1 MSGVHRQALDS
12 LQPGAQNALVIG
24 IIINSFNMKTIDA
37 ARTRF
42 NYGERGVWT
51 FMLRDSKEYSINVTV
66 WGSVQYVTKL
76 SSEFH
81 IGSVVEVINPKVM
94 ERRPDDRNELF
105 VPSATSS
112 CSLTVNEGNALV
124 QSHDAPTRAMYEP
137 LLRLPIK
144 NPTELR
150 SLKSIFEN
158 LETLRDQYVDV
169 LVVVTFVRFERIEE
183 SIELP
188 FIDHNKF
195 NCIVHSLFLRMTWKQ
210 TMYTLHG
217 QQVGDIRNVMTRDG
231 RNIKFRKFEV
241 TDGSTEDVVSFVL
254 WDNEWIERAAFW
266 EPKRTVLFLAD
277 ARIAYDNFMKKT
289 ALSIARKTVI
299 TENPDVPQTTT
310 IRNSIKYYDLDTMS
324 GSSFAPPNPDT
335 ITTVMTVQDISN
347 KVNKKPKQGERIQFA
362 TILKA
367 YVLDINVDSLSPRI
381 ISKRCALCKR
391 IVPDDQDSCM
401 DLECPSGN
409 GTRAPMNTKSFNL
422 KVNLKDDTGYLIG
435 CKLTGD
441 AAERVLGCT
450 TTEFQA
456 MILPQREDLKWKF
469 ALEKCDIRLHILGP
483 TTDFPNAVYNILSI
497 TRSEEEDDGTDA
509 LNECLNANF

>member
-42 NYGERGVWT
+42 NHGERGVWT

-169 LVVVTFVRFERIEE
+169 LVVVTFV
-183 SIELP
+183 
-188 FIDHNKF
+188 
-195 NCIVHSLFLRMTWKQ
+195 
-210 TMYTLHG
+210 
-217 QQVGDIRNVMTRDG
+217 GDIRNVMTRDG

-335 ITTVMTVQDISN
+335 ITIVMTVQDISN
-347 KVNKKPKQGERIQFA
+347 KLNKKPKQGERIQFA

-497 TRSEEEDDGTDA
+497 TRNEEEDDGTDA